1 MSAAARRRVAGVVPS
16 AGRSTRMGSP
26 KALLPLEGSTFLR
39 HVVRVLVAAG
49 CRPVVAVVAEGDRE
63 MTAEARAAG
72 ARVLVNPDPGEG
84 PITSLRLAIDAL
96 RDSVDGILWLPV
108 DHPAVREETVRA
120 VLEGAGR
127 EGAELALPTF
137 RGQRGHPAYFGAT
150 LFDELTDSDLIGGA
164 RTVVHR
170 HLDAA
175 TLVEVSDAGVT
186 TDVDTPAEYE
196 ALVSRRGG
204 QSDASRQ
211 NERRGGGP

>member
-1 MSAAARRRVAGVVPS
+1 MAGVVPS

-39 HVVRVLVAAG
+39 QVVRVLVAAG

-96 RDSVDGILWLPV
+96 GDSVGGILWLPV

-120 VLEGAGR
+120 VLEAAWR
-127 EGAELALPTF
+127 ESAELALPTF
-137 RGQRGHPAYFGAT
+137 GGQRGHPAYFGAT
-150 LFDELTDSDLIGGA
+150 LFDELTDRGLIGGA

-175 TLVEVSDAGVT
+175 TLVEVSDAGVM

-196 ALVSRRGG
+196 ALLSRRGG
-204 QSDASRQ
+204 GQSDGSPQ
-211 NERRGGGP
+211 DERRGGGP